1 MKNFICFYD
10 QNIYSKF
17 RKFKLYDLKKVYISG
32 KSLLFRSSDI
42 SKTGGFMETKGMFCE
57 KSKAKVY

>member
-1 MKNFICFYD
+1 MKNFICFYN

-42 SKTGGFMETKGMFCE
+42 SKTGGFMETKGY
-57 KSKAKVY
+57 VL